1 MVLNALK
8 WNLDPEKA
16 TGDSIVMQG
25 TCQVVSSELVTIT
38 IDVNE
43 LTNTPPSFQVL
54 QQPPIAARDF
64 TIYRNVLVIGVP
76 YF

>member
-1 MVLNALK
+1 M
-8 WNLDPEKA
+8 
-16 TGDSIVMQG
+16 
-25 TCQVVSSELVTIT
+25 VSSELVTIT

-76 YF
+76 NF